1 MATRGQGVFRLPA
14 ELDVNMQQA
23 QAAIKGLQQLLN
35 KLKPDTSS
43 YKLINKELNKLQL
56 QASNLS
62 AEMGKGFVNP
72 TQMDRFADKIRGLGA
87 GLRQVIGD
95 IEGIDYKDLKL
106 DLIDPKDLAQLNV
119 AQDELSQLQDRVK
132 NFKTIQFK
140 EMVAGSAELQKNL
153 SDLKVDLNTTDFD
166 KSLKQ
171 VNKAVEDLEKDAKKT
186 AEAKV
191 KADNTY
197 SRKQALQNLKNNA
210 KAIFSNKADI
220 RASQTDFFNK
230 KGGFKAG
237 GKELLKNYLK
247 DLGVDSATLE
257 GITNSTAKELNQ
269 FFDKIKTVLATGKKS
284 LNLTNELNEAK
295 QKATEATADDKEAQA
310 LLASAQQT
318 QKSMQTLDHFETT
331 MPDVKKLFDDL
342 NGQIANQQKVIE
354 GLEKQIKDLQTTQD
368 GAIDSAKDTGE
379 NMQEVAGQVNTAANG
394 VRELTAAEKE
404 LDSTNQ
410 SLNAAIS
417 RWFGFREVINLT
429 KKAIR
434 DAINH
439 IKELDATMTQIAV
452 VTDMTT
458 QDLWAQIGTYSNIAQ
473 QYGVT
478 TNGVYQVSQL
488 FYQQGKLNI

>member
-1 MATRGQGVFRLPA
+1 MLSLTNKDTGQ
-14 ELDVNMQQA
+14 
-23 QAAIKGLQQLLN
+23 
-35 KLKPDTSS
+35 
-43 YKLINKELNKLQL
+43 
-56 QASNLS
+56 
-62 AEMGKGFVNP
+62 
-72 TQMDRFADKIRGLGA
+72 
-87 GLRQVIGD
+87 
-95 IEGIDYKDLKL
+95 
-106 DLIDPKDLAQLNV
+106 
-119 AQDELSQLQDRVK
+119 
-132 NFKTIQFK
+132 
-140 EMVAGSAELQKNL
+140 
-153 SDLKVDLNTTDFD
+153 
-166 KSLKQ
+166 
-171 VNKAVEDLEKDAKKT
+171 
-186 AEAKV
+186 
-191 KADNTY
+191 
-197 SRKQALQNLKNNA
+197 
-210 KAIFSNKADI
+210 
-220 RASQTDFFNK
+220 
-230 KGGFKAG
+230 
-237 GKELLKNYLK
+237 
-247 DLGVDSATLE
+247 SATLE